1 MFVRSLLRSVKR
13 KVGEPILI
21 VATVLLAV
29 AVFVAAFSLRVSVEK
44 RETASYRALAGECA
58 LEASFSDAF
67 SAYYTTEDSAEY
79 RTLREKTEA
88 YGTLH
93 SGYYSY
99 LTATGGTESFARAYS
114 TDISDLF
121 KYNDCKF
128 VSGGVSSKATGVILR
143 AAFAEKIGV
152 KTGDRMGL
160 SVYGSE
166 RKSTVEVVGIA
177 EESGPFL
184 QADILLSDTVTA
196 RLLSMPEDVRIR
208 NRFFIELSEEKT
220 EALGIAEKEIAATL
234 GRLAPSFTFA
244 SPVNE
249 EALAT
254 TLRYESTVL
263 FALVGLV
270 AVLGVILIYT
280 AVTLVMKNRLSLASL
295 FRSVGA
301 SSGAL
306 FFYLFAEIA
315 LYAVLGSLLGVA
327 ASYGVAA
334 LMNLMIGTASA
345 PVSITFG
352 TASLGVLFGVLL
364 ALLSAFIPVW
374 RVGKMPLYEMMQ
386 SSSSVRKPQVLPV
399 LITGGL
405 FVALFLWSALS
416 SVSAALA
423 SGILAAIALFALL
436 FAVMPILIKGANALI
451 MRFSEKSAVGAL
463 YIAAAGARENRH
475 AQSGARLLVIA
486 LTVVISVA
494 TISGKT
500 AAQLSSL
507 ERLFRA
513 DVVISAESEDVRA
526 IRSEV
531 VAEEG
536 VKETYLAYIE
546 QKCSLA
552 QGTRQVT
559 LVALRAEDFAV
570 AMDVGSIDLDVSSVR
585 GERRL
590 AIGRGLAMQAG
601 VSVGDPILLEVG
613 GVETVFTVASYL
625 DTPLAIVFT
634 DLSGLGIKENA
645 CLAEVSAETVTQD
658 LAEKYSRSAFVVRFV
673 ELFSSYVEAAN
684 AYIRVL
690 ILLDVLVVIF
700 AFLGYANNALAS
712 YRDRKREFRLLAQ
725 VGASVSEK
733 RKIIFFENAVIAL
746 SALLVAAVASVCLLF
761 IIQNMLKYFGAYFR
775 LLF

>member
-1 MFVRSLLRSVKR
+1 MFVRSLLHSIKR

-29 AVFVAAFSLRVSVEK
+29 AVFIAAFSLRVSVEK
-44 RETASYRALAGECA
+44 RVVESYRALAGDCA
-58 LEASFSDAF
+58 LEASFSEDF

-79 RTLREKTEA
+79 RTLCEKAEA
-88 YGTLH
+88 YGTVH
-93 SGYYSY
+93 SGYFSY
-99 LTATGGTESFARAYS
+99 LTATGAEESFARAYA
-114 TDISDLF
+114 TDLSDLF
-121 KYNDCKF
+121 EYNACRF

-143 AAFAEKIGV
+143 SAFAEKIGV
-152 KTGDRMGL
+152 KMGDRMQL

-166 RKSTVEVVGIA
+166 RKSMVEVVGLA

-184 QADILLSDTVTA
+184 QADILLTDTVMS
-196 RLLSMPEDVRIR
+196 RLLSMPEDVKIR
-208 NRFFIELSEEKT
+208 NRFFIDLSEEKT
-220 EALGIAEKEIAATL
+220 EVLGVSEKEIAATL
-234 GRLAPSFTFA
+234 TLITPSFAFA
-244 SPVNE
+244 SPLNE
-249 EALAT
+249 EALGI

-263 FALVGLV
+263 FAVAFLV

-301 SSGAL
+301 SSRTL

-327 ASYGVAA
+327 ASYGVAS

-352 TASLGVLFGVLL
+352 MAALGVLFGVLL

-374 RVGKMPLYEMMQ
+374 RVGRMPLYEMMN
-386 SSSSVRKPQVLPV
+386 SSSSVRKPEALPA
-399 LITGGL
+399 LIAGGL
-405 FVALFLWSALS
+405 FLTFFLWSAFS
-416 SVSAALA
+416 SVALSLVSSVLAAL
-423 SGILAAIALFALL
+423 SLFAFL
-436 FAVMPILIKGANALI
+436 FAYMPFLVKEANAIL
-451 MRFSEKSAVGAL
+451 MRFSDKSAVGTL

-494 TISGKT
+494 TICGKAT
-500 AAQLSSL
+500 VQLSSL

-513 DVVISAESEDVRA
+513 DVVISAESDDLRA

-531 VAEEG
+531 VAEKG
-536 VKETYLAYIE
+536 VKGTYLAYIE

-552 QGTRQVT
+552 QGANRVT
-559 LVALRAEDFAV
+559 LIAVRGEDFDVALDTSAF
-570 AMDVGSIDLDVSSVR
+570 SLDVSSVL

-700 AFLGYANNALAS
+700 ALLGYVNNALAS
-712 YRDRKREFRLLAQ
+712 YRDRKREFRLLTE
-725 VGASVSEK
+725 VGAGAAERK
-733 RKIIFFENAVIAL
+733 KIIFFENAVIVIA
-746 SALLVAAVASVCLLF
+746 ALLVATVASFFLLF
-761 IIQNMLKYFGAYFR
+761 IVQNMLKYFGAYFR